1 MSGESCKNLED
12 CPQLQQK
19 LKILKSKEMSG
30 KATLEL
36 YKEVNSKL
44 CSANIRRVCC

>member
-1 MSGESCKNLED
+1 MKGETCQDLDN
-12 CPQLQQK
+12 CPLIQEK
-19 LKILKSKEMSG
+19 LNTIKSKEMS
-30 KATLEL
+30 AAAAIEL